1 MSLICDSFLNELK
14 EKGEF
19 VQYLQPIHDTR
30 DSFYKKAKIY
40 SYNNYI
46 YLISYETI
54 VAYIEDCKNEGVF
67 ATILGYYSQTTSRH
81 INEFLKQNGFKSLKK
96 KDFENTE
103 LILLKKGDNLV
114 CN

>member
-1 MSLICDSFLNELK
+1 MSCISDSFLNELK

-19 VQYLQPIHDTR
+19 VQYLQPIYDTK

-46 YLISYETI
+46 YLISYDTI
-54 VAYIEDCKNEGVF
+54 VAYIENNEF
-67 ATILGYYSQTTSRH
+67 ASVLGYYSLTTGRH
-81 INEFLKQNGFKSLKK
+81 VNEFLKQNGFKSLKK

-103 LILLKKGDNLV
+103 LILLKKGV
-114 CN
+114 F